1 VEKITIEI
9 PEDMALSL
17 NRREDELPN
26 EIKLMAAV
34 KLYELGRLSLGKA
47 SELAGVDKVDFML
60 LLSHYG
66 VSLIDYSEETLQY
79 EKETLQKLMD
89 EK

>member
-1 VEKITIEI
+1 MEKITIEI